1 MKNST
6 SDLLQNELISILKM
20 LNRSDLRMVNLPLYY
35 KILEKFVNLLD
46 VATTAQEADDLRK
59 SKLENM
65 FENQVEQEQKDSSE
79 GELQNIK
86 PTGLYH

>member
-6 SDLLQNELISILKM
+6 SDLLQSELIGILKM
-20 LNRSDLRMVNLPLYY
+20 LNRSDLRIVNLPLYY

-46 VATTAQEADDLRK
+46 VATTAQEAEDIRK

-65 FENQVEQEQKDSSE
+65 FENKTEQEQTDSNE